1 MAARGEVPPDVEE
14 GSELAL
20 FIIDGECP
28 RCGKVYRTGHRRHLE
43 TCKGLPEPP
52 TEEEIQEQA
61 NSMKRIEKSRL
72 RQLELGGLVDYDPDG
87 EAVFIVVGSTGNHYV
102 LRMDGSKRSCTC
114 MDYRFRRH
122 DCKHIKLIL
131 QQLKLQSSSDG
142 DWRQAIEQQ
151 LNDLGKAGDEDV
163 AMVQEADAVAEA
175 RKVKAEARKQQQQQQ
190 QQQEQVRTGFS
201 TCCDHVWS

>member
-1 MAARGEVPPDVEE
+1 
-14 GSELAL
+14 
-20 FIIDGECP
+20 
-28 RCGKVYRTGHRRHLE
+28 
-43 TCKGLPEPP
+43 
-52 TEEEIQEQA
+52 
-61 NSMKRIEKSRL
+61 MKRIEKSRL

-142 DWRQAIEQQ
+142 DWRQVSMIASSN
-151 LNDLGKAGDEDV
+151 LDCCTLFNLYVWLSKAS
-163 AMVQEADAVAEA
+163 ASACWS
-175 RKVKAEARKQQQQQQ
+175 
-190 QQQEQVRTGFS
+190 QVCGS
-201 TCCDHVWS
+201 N